1 MSGSKPIERRD
12 MKARMIFI
20 LVCASLV
27 AVYLQAVALGP
38 VSWFDG
44 R

>member
-1 MSGSKPIERRD
+1 

-20 LVCASLV
+20 LVCTCLV
-27 AVYLQAVALGP
+27 AAQLAAAMGP

>member
-1 MSGSKPIERRD
+1 

-20 LVCASLV
+20 LICTCLV
-27 AVYLQAVALGP
+27 AAQFGAAAWGP